1 MQTYLSTA
9 EIAEKWYYTRRVKL
23 LDWHPKSDRN
33 YKVHVLLNSTGD
45 RYPSVPCSRMLLN
58 QCT

>member
-1 MQTYLSTA
+1 MCFFTLFLFLF
-9 EIAEKWYYTRRVKL
+9 VNL
-23 LDWHPKSDRN
+23 LPYIIWIVNPKSDRN
-33 YKVHVLLNSTGD
+33 YKVQVFLNSAGD